1 MDAFLR
7 HKTLAV
13 FEAISRT
20 EVICCCV
27 VVLSLKVTHFKISD
41 GVFGVCFVDL
51 PFYWAKRFF

>member
-20 EVICCCV
+20 EIGCCYV
-27 VVLSLKVTHFKISD
+27 VTQGDTL
-41 GVFGVCFVDL
+41 
-51 PFYWAKRFF
+51 